1 MAYVQRRFP
10 PRYIWLVDGI
20 LSLQHESSIFF
31 VEVDEAVRF
40 VVNLMLLQLCY
51 ARKEMHANMSHIQ
64 HGSITRGIDL
74 GIGTLKE
81 QVRDATPTSTDE

>member
-1 MAYVQRRFP
+1 MASY
-10 PRYIWLVDGI
+10 
-20 LSLQHESSIFF
+20 LSNTKAVLF

-64 HGSITRGIDL
+64 HGSITRGINL
-74 GIGTLKE
+74 GYRVL
-81 QVRDATPTSTDE
+81 